1 MDDEDARFH
10 RWYGDW
16 EPLDLA
22 GVRELMAGFEHP
34 WWVIGGWSIELFT
47 GVSRP
52 HDDLDVSLFSR
63 DAPAFRAHLG
73 DTWTPWSAG
82 DVAPGALCPFND
94 DFPDVDPEGQ
104 LWLRRDS
111 RSPWVLDMP
120 LTPDTDGRWTNKR
133 FPEHHADLDDVT
145 WEHEG
150 VRVLRPE
157 VTLLMKAK
165 LARPKDRADLEVT
178 WPLLDDDRRTW
189 LRDMVGRVHPGH
201 DWLTLLADEHTPDRP

>member
-1 MDDEDARFH
+1 MEDEDARFH

-22 GVRELMAGFEHP
+22 GVRELMAGFDRP

-52 HDDLDVSLFSR
+52 HDDLD
-63 DAPAFRAHLG
+63 
-73 DTWTPWSAG
+73 
-82 DVAPGALCPFND
+82 
-94 DFPDVDPEGQ
+94 
-104 LWLRRDS
+104 
-111 RSPWVLDMP
+111 
-120 LTPDTDGRWTNKR
+120 
-133 FPEHHADLDDVT
+133 DVT

-157 VTLLMKAK
+157 ITLLMKAR

-178 WPLLDDDRRTW
+178 WPLLDDDRRAW
-189 LRDMVGRVHPGH
+189 LRHMLGRAHPGH
-201 DWLTLLADEHTPDRP
+201 DWLTLLADEDTPDRP